1 MNILTVA
8 VEGKPAIEFTAI
20 AWRVSCDAVE
30 LIEIYHTFVKQD
42 VELMKKDGFG
52 RKLVHGIPIKT
63 VLRHGLTRAA
73 MKEQLLIFHE
83 RYGNCP
89 MFIREKKRLNSLRL
103 KNFHFTQ
110 LTGDESSFDV
120 MPERLINL
128 CDSKNHRKKVKG
140 YKSFFNCSLHNAFM
154 LGTVYANLHG
164 LKVYDD
170 LIV

>member
-8 VEGKPAIEFTAI
+8 VEGKPTIEFTAI
-20 AWRVSCDAVE
+20 AWRVSSDAVQ

-52 RKLVHGIPIKT
+52 RKVVHGIPIKT
-63 VLRHGLTRAA
+63 VLRHGLTRSA

-89 MFIREKKRLNSLRL
+89 IFIRETKRLNNLRL

-110 LTGDESSFDV
+110 LTGDESFV
-120 MPERLINL
+120 IPERLIDL
-128 CDSKNHRKKVKG
+128 CHSKNHRKKVKG
-140 YKSFFNCSLHNAFM
+140 YKSTFNCSLHNAFM